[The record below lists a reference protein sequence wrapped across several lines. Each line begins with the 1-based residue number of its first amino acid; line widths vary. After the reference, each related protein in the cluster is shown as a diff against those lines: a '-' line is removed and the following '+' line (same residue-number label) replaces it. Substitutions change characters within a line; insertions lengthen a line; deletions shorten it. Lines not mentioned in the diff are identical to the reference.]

1 MDTIKLKWRLS
12 KLPTVDELLKLV
24 NDKVITQEEAR
35 EILFNK
41 ETDEERDKESLKSEI
56 KFLRDIIEN
65 LSKNNT
71 TKVVEIIKEYKPIWS
86 NYTWYTPYTTWGN
99 GIQITPYSAGTQTIS
114 YKTTG
119 LSVNAASS
127 IGCTKFS
134 DIKTF

>member
-1 MDTIKLKWRLS
+1 MNPIKLKWRLS

-41 ETDEERDKESLKSEI
+41 ETENERDNESLKSEI
-56 KFLRDIIEN
+56 KFLREIIDN

-71 TKVVEIIKEYKPIWS
+71 TKVVEVVKEYKSIWS
-86 NYTWYTPYTTWGN
+86 NNTWYKPYMTWGN
-99 GIQITPYSAGTQTIS
+99 DIQITPCTTGTETTWYSTG
-114 YKTTG
+114 G
-119 LSVNAASS
+119 LSVNSLSS
-127 IGCTKFS
+127 PERTKFS